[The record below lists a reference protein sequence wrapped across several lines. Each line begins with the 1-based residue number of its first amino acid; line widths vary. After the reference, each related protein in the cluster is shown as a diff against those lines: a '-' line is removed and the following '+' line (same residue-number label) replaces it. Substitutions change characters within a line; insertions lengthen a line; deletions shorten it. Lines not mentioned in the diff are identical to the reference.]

1 MMGTQGPGRKR
12 IPNRDKVTAEDDA
25 LKRVAREA
33 EARLAAKRAARAE
46 AREIRMKELE
56 RQQKEV
62 SDDEE
67 KMSVGSRGSCRPSE
81 PSMFLGSASRASSRT
96 SSARASPVV
105 EEKPDRDF
113 LDKGS
118 RTALTLS
125 ASTLAS
131 LGGAS
136 SRRGSCDT
144 SFSVETEASIREIKD
159 SLAEAEERY
168 RRAMVSNAQLH
179 NEKSSLMYQV
189 ETLREE
195 LSDLEEQL
203 WEERRHGGDT
213 KKELELEHQ
222 SHSFLQFQFKEMKET
237 LRQTEEMLTEVS
249 ELRLQSNSYRQEVS
263 DLQEVL
269 QWKQKKIAALERE
282 REISDIVRI
291 ERDRLRDEATQLRG
305 LLKKHGVVVSPEI
318 STNGETGQTEADVT
332 TDSGF
337 LLAQDWCH
345 GSRESMLGNS
355 GARCPAEGSKLQQ
368 DHMRKSLKIL
378 KRSQSLKFLSDE
390 QTKRDTSH
398 EGVKKRVEDEK
409 KERTKQMKTGS
420 SVARLNNHDIKPEFR
435 FSPQGVLVTENK
447 RSFKHRGTVHG
458 GTRSLA
464 SQPERNQKRH
474 ELVSLVCRT
483 STKQV
488 ASRQAANKRSNL
500 TRKQTNEIQL
510 KQKHVRGKLMSDFTQ
525 TSLSAVESRDKD
537 VKTTSEEQS
546 SGEDKRK
553 NMMIR
558 RENQFI
564 NMSSEIHEVDWSE
577 KEMIEATDK
586 VCRLLK
592 NSAENVCEKEFSR
605 SGTDV
610 KSCETSE
617 EETSGQ
623 RQNSQEKPEKKIHEG
638 EERDVSSEPH
648 KHQRIETMGRL
659 EQTLHRLIR
668 DVIQNHSFLSE
679 RENSTQE
686 EEEEEEVQPSSAS
699 KLPSVSAATHKLTHH
714 DLFNVSHQRR
724 SEVTWT
730 SSPEE
735 TCDDQRDGAAL
746 TTSCCFQ
753 FVFVE
758 SHFAEPEETRSAES
772 PQRPGGVPTETDV
785 KLRRRL
791 STNRHVDQ
799 SSRIRR
805 LIETTADQ
813 IKSFMVT
820 GFTTTSF
827 QEGRIDEDPQ
837 SSPAPLDET
846 MEGGETLADGVE
858 SCEEADEEAVTQQ
871 RGPMTEVVIENVEVV
886 VELPP
891 GVAELRLKKVFEERE
906 SLQDQVRLLKTQL
919 DQRQKKGSD
928 GIEDPEDQTLENGMD
943 SHLLDLQRDA
953 NRQISDLKF
962 KLVKTEQ
969 EVTALEQNI
978 IRLEGQVTRYKSA
991 SENAEKTEDELKVEK
1006 RKLQRELRSALDRVD
1021 ELEASNAHLS
1031 KRLEKMKANRNALLA
1046 QQ

>member
-25 LKRVAREA
+25 LNRVAREA

-56 RQQKEV
+56 RQQKELFHTHKKYYGLDNKWGHIEQWMEDSERYSRLSRRNTSV

-113 LDKGS
+113 LDKSS

-125 ASTLAS
+125 ASTLTS

-144 SFSVETEASIREIKD
+144 SFSGETEASIREIKD

-195 LSDLEEQL
+195 LSDMEEQL

-237 LRQTEEMLTEVS
+237 LRQTEEMLT
-249 ELRLQSNSYRQEVS
+249 
-263 DLQEVL
+263 
-269 QWKQKKIAALERE
+269 
-282 REISDIVRI
+282 
-291 ERDRLRDEATQLRG
+291 
-305 LLKKHGVVVSPEI
+305 KHGVVVSPEI

-337 LLAQDWCH
+337 LLAQDRCH

-355 GARCPAEGSKLQQ
+355 GARCPAEGSKFQQ
-368 DHMRKSLKIL
+368 DDMRKSLKIL
-378 KRSQSLKFLSDE
+378 NRSQSLEFLSDE
-390 QTKRDTSH
+390 QTNRDTSH

-409 KERTKQMKTGS
+409 KEGTKQMKTGS
-420 SVARLNNHDIKPEFR
+420 SVTRLNNHNIKPEFR
-435 FSPQGVLVTENK
+435 SSPQGVLVTENK

-458 GTRSLA
+458 GTPSLA
-464 SQPERNQKRH
+464 SEPERYKKFH
-474 ELVSLVCRT
+474 ELVSLVRRS

-488 ASRQAANKRSNL
+488 VSRRAANRRSNL
-500 TRKQTNEIQL
+500 TRKQTSAIQL
-510 KQKHVRGKLMSDFTQ
+510 KQKHVKEKLMSDFTQ

-564 NMSSEIHEVDWSE
+564 NMSSEIHEVDLSE
-577 KEMIEATDK
+577 NEMMEATDQ

-610 KSCETSE
+610 KLCETSE
-617 EETSGQ
+617 EETSAE
-623 RQNSQEKPEKKIHEG
+623 RQNSQEKPEKKIHE
-638 EERDVSSEPH
+638 EEEGDVSSEPH
-648 KHQRIETMGRL
+648 KHQRTETLGRL

-679 RENSTQE
+679 KKNSTQE
-686 EEEEEEVQPSSAS
+686 EEEEEVQSSSAS

-735 TCDDQRDGAAL
+735 TCDDQRDCAAL
-746 TTSCCFQ
+746 TTSCRFQ

-772 PQRPGGVPTETDV
+772 PQRSGVPTETDV
-785 KLRRRL
+785 NLRRRL

-799 SSRIRR
+799 SSKIRR

-827 QEGRIDEDPQ
+827 QEGRLDEDPQ
-837 SSPAPLDET
+837 SSPAHLDET

-858 SCEEADEEAVTQQ
+858 SCEEADEESVTLQ
-871 RGPMTEVVIENVEVV
+871 RGPMTEVVNENVEVV
-886 VELPP
+886 V
-891 GVAELRLKKVFEERE
+891 VA
-906 SLQDQVRLLKTQL
+906 
-919 DQRQKKGSD
+919 
-928 GIEDPEDQTLENGMD
+928 
-943 SHLLDLQRDA
+943 
-953 NRQISDLKF
+953 
-962 KLVKTEQ
+962 
-969 EVTALEQNI
+969 
-978 IRLEGQVTRYKSA
+978 
-991 SENAEKTEDELKVEK
+991 
-1006 RKLQRELRSALDRVD
+1006 
-1021 ELEASNAHLS
+1021 
-1031 KRLEKMKANRNALLA
+1031 
-1046 QQ
+1046 

>member
-1 MMGTQGPGRKR
+1 MSQVLDQVLSLSGSTSGDMMGTQGPGRKR
-12 IPNRDKVTAEDDA
+12 IPNRDKMTAEDDA
-25 LKRVAREA
+25 LNQIAREA

-56 RQQKEV
+56 RQQKELFHTHKEDSERYSRLSRRNTSV

-67 KMSVGSRGSCRPSE
+67 KMSVCSRGSCRPSE
-81 PSMFLGSASRASSRT
+81 HSMFLGSASRASSRT

-195 LSDLEEQL
+195 LSDMEEQL
-203 WEERRHGGDT
+203 WEARRHCGDT
-213 KKELELEHQ
+213 KKELEREHQ

-249 ELRLQSNSYRQEVS
+249 ALRLQSNSYCQEVS

-291 ERDRLRDEATQLRG
+291 ERDRLRDEATQLRD
-305 LLKKHGVVVSPEI
+305 LLKKHGVVVSSEI

-355 GARCPAEGSKLQQ
+355 GARCPAEGSKFQQ
-368 DHMRKSLKIL
+368 DDMKKSWKIL
-378 KRSQSLKFLSDE
+378 KRSQSLDFLSDE
-390 QTKRDTSH
+390 QTERHTSH
-398 EGVKKRVEDEK
+398 EGVKKQVDEK
-409 KERTKQMKTGS
+409 KEGTKQMKTGS
-420 SVARLNNHDIKPEFR
+420 SVAHLNNHDIKPEFPS
-435 FSPQGVLVTENK
+435 SPQGVLVTENK
-447 RSFKHRGTVHG
+447 RSFKHRGTDHR

-464 SQPERNQKRH
+464 SQPERNKKRD
-474 ELVSLVCRT
+474 ELVSLVRRT

-488 ASRQAANKRSNL
+488 VEARLVSRRAANKRSNL
-500 TRKQTNEIQL
+500 TRKQTHAIQH
-510 KQKHVRGKLMSDFTQ
+510 KQKHVKGKVMSDFTQ
-525 TSLSAVESRDKD
+525 TCLSAVESRDKD
-537 VKTTSEEQS
+537 VKTKSEEQS

-553 NMMIR
+553 NMIR
-558 RENQFI
+558 RENIFI
-564 NMSSEIHEVDWSE
+564 NTSSEIHEVDLSE
-577 KEMIEATDK
+577 NEMIEATDK
-586 VCRLLK
+586 VCRLSK
-592 NSAENVCEKEFSR
+592 NSGGTKRGENVCEKEFSC

-610 KSCETSE
+610 KSCETTE
-617 EETSGQ
+617 EETSGE
-623 RQNSQEKPEKKIHEG
+623 RQNSQEKPEKKIHEEEEE
-638 EERDVSSEPH
+638 EERDVSSEHH
-648 KHQRIETMGRL
+648 KHQQTETLSTDLICL

-668 DVIQNHSFLSE
+668 EFIQNHSFLSE
-679 RENSTQE
+679 ISGSLQNSTQ
-686 EEEEEEVQPSSAS
+686 EEEEVQPSSAL

-714 DLFNVSHQRR
+714 ESFNVSHQSR

-735 TCDDQRDGAAL
+735 TCDDQRDGDAQMA
-746 TTSCCFQ
+746 SCCFE

-772 PQRPGGVPTETDV
+772 PQRSEVTTETDGQTEVVSKRHSCCIKDV
-785 KLRRRL
+785 KLRRTL
-791 STNRHVDQ
+791 SSNCHVDQ
-799 SSRIRR
+799 SSKIRR
-805 LIETTADQ
+805 IIETTADQ
-813 IKSFMVT
+813 IKTILVT
-820 GFTTTSF
+820 EFTTTSF
-827 QEGRIDEDPQ
+827 REGRIDEDQQVEASPQ
-837 SSPAPLDET
+837 SSPDHLDET

-858 SCEEADEEAVTQQ
+858 SCEEADEESVTQQ
-871 RGPMTEVVIENVEVV
+871 HGPMTEVVIENVEVV
-886 VELPP
+886 VVAS
-891 GVAELRLKKVFEERE
+891 GVKNKKQET
-906 SLQDQVRLLKTQL
+906 DCT
-919 DQRQKKGSD
+919 
-928 GIEDPEDQTLENGMD
+928 
-943 SHLLDLQRDA
+943 
-953 NRQISDLKF
+953 IS
-962 KLVKTEQ
+962 
-969 EVTALEQNI
+969 
-978 IRLEGQVTRYKSA
+978 
-991 SENAEKTEDELKVEK
+991 
-1006 RKLQRELRSALDRVD
+1006 
-1021 ELEASNAHLS
+1021 
-1031 KRLEKMKANRNALLA
+1031 
-1046 QQ
+1046 

>member
-25 LKRVAREA
+25 LNRVAREA

-56 RQQKEV
+56 RQQKEKYYGLDNKWGHIEQWMEDSERYSRLSRRNTSV

-113 LDKGS
+113 LDKSS

-125 ASTLAS
+125 ASTLTS

-144 SFSVETEASIREIKD
+144 SFSGETEASIREIKD

-195 LSDLEEQL
+195 LSDMEEQL

-249 ELRLQSNSYRQEVS
+249 ELRLQSNSYCQEVS

-337 LLAQDWCH
+337 LLAQDRCH

-355 GARCPAEGSKLQQ
+355 GARCPAEGSKFQQ
-368 DHMRKSLKIL
+368 DDMRKSLKIL
-378 KRSQSLKFLSDE
+378 NRSQSLEFLSDE
-390 QTKRDTSH
+390 QTNRDTSH

-409 KERTKQMKTGS
+409 KEGTKQMKTGS
-420 SVARLNNHDIKPEFR
+420 SVTRLNNHNIKPEFR
-435 FSPQGVLVTENK
+435 SSPQGVLVTENK

-458 GTRSLA
+458 GTPSLA
-464 SQPERNQKRH
+464 SEPERYKKFH
-474 ELVSLVCRT
+474 ELVSLVRRS

-488 ASRQAANKRSNL
+488 VSRRAANRRSNL
-500 TRKQTNEIQL
+500 TRKQTSAIQL
-510 KQKHVRGKLMSDFTQ
+510 KQKHVKEKLMSDFTQ

-564 NMSSEIHEVDWSE
+564 NMSSEIHEVDLSE
-577 KEMIEATDK
+577 NEMMEATDQ

-610 KSCETSE
+610 KLCETSE
-617 EETSGQ
+617 EETSAE
-623 RQNSQEKPEKKIHEG
+623 RQNSQEKPEKKIHE
-638 EERDVSSEPH
+638 EEEGDVSSEPH
-648 KHQRIETMGRL
+648 KHQRTETLGRL

-679 RENSTQE
+679 KKNSTQE
-686 EEEEEEVQPSSAS
+686 EEEEEVQSSSAS

-735 TCDDQRDGAAL
+735 TCDDQRDCAAL
-746 TTSCCFQ
+746 TTSCRFQ

-772 PQRPGGVPTETDV
+772 PQRSGVPTETDV
-785 KLRRRL
+785 NLRRRL

-799 SSRIRR
+799 SSKIRR

-827 QEGRIDEDPQ
+827 QEGRLDEDPQ
-837 SSPAPLDET
+837 SSPAHLDET

-858 SCEEADEEAVTQQ
+858 SCEEADEESVTLQ
-871 RGPMTEVVIENVEVV
+871 RGPMTEVVNENVEVV
-886 VELPP
+886 V
-891 GVAELRLKKVFEERE
+891 VA
-906 SLQDQVRLLKTQL
+906 
-919 DQRQKKGSD
+919 
-928 GIEDPEDQTLENGMD
+928 
-943 SHLLDLQRDA
+943 
-953 NRQISDLKF
+953 
-962 KLVKTEQ
+962 
-969 EVTALEQNI
+969 
-978 IRLEGQVTRYKSA
+978 
-991 SENAEKTEDELKVEK
+991 
-1006 RKLQRELRSALDRVD
+1006 
-1021 ELEASNAHLS
+1021 
-1031 KRLEKMKANRNALLA
+1031 
-1046 QQ
+1046 